1 MHKEALTKEQ
11 IELLP
16 ILKNFSK
23 DFGLVGGTA
32 IALHLGHRQ
41 SIDFDLFANKKF
53 GNIILQNKIA
63 KNPSIK
69 IEKVIVS
76 KLGEYTIL
84 IKGVKFTFFHFSF
97 EIDFAE
103 KLDEI
108 IKLPDL
114 LTLSAMKVY
123 ALGYRAKWKD
133 YVDLYFIL
141 KDHLSLDQIVKKA
154 NVVFGDKF
162 NEKLIR
168 QQLSYFQD
176 IDYSEKVDYMKG
188 FETEDEKIKKA
199 LIEISLS

>member
-1 MHKEALTKEQ
+1 MHKEILTKEQ
-11 IELLP
+11 IELLSVV
-16 ILKNFSK
+16 KTFSK

-32 IALHLGHRQ
+32 IALRLGHRQ

-53 GNIILQNKIA
+53 GNISLQNKIV
-63 KNPSIK
+63 KNTTIQR
-69 IEKVIVS
+69 VIVS

-84 IKGVKFTFFHFSF
+84 IKGVKFTFFHFPF

-114 LTLSAMKVY
+114 LTLAAMKVY

-141 KDHLSLDQIVKKA
+141 KDHFSLDQITKKA
-154 NVVFGDKF
+154 DTIFGDKF

-176 IDYSEKVDYMKG
+176 IDYSEKIDFMPG
-188 FETEDEKIKKA
+188 FTVEDKEVKKI
-199 LIEISLS
+199 LTEISLS

>member
-1 MHKEALTKEQ
+1 MHKEILTKEQ
-11 IELLP
+11 IELLS
-16 ILKNFSK
+16 IVKTFNK

-53 GNIILQNKIA
+53 GNISLQNKIV
-63 KNPSIK
+63 KDTSIQR
-69 IEKVIVS
+69 VIVS

-84 IKGVKFTFFHFSF
+84 IKGVKFTFFHFPF
-97 EIDFAE
+97 EINFTE

-108 IKLPDL
+108 IRLPDL

-141 KDHLSLDQIVKKA
+141 KDHLSLDQIIKKA
-154 NVVFGDKF
+154 DVIFGDKF

-176 IDYSEKVDYMKG
+176 IDYSEKIDYVKG
-188 FETEDEKIKKA
+188 FEVADEKVKKT
-199 LIEISLS
+199 LTEISLS